1 MLQKKVQGQ
10 QTEKG
15 ISCSLKV
22 TEKQVWLHQENL
34 AVGIAHRCVGCL
46 LRRPV
51 LGHVQAETGYHLAV
65 AQALYE
71 RSGLVT
77 SKVPFNW
84 ECLGL

>member
-1 MLQKKVQGQ
+1 MLLELPTG
-10 QTEKG
+10 
-15 ISCSLKV
+15 
-22 TEKQVWLHQENL
+22 
-34 AVGIAHRCVGCL
+34 VGL

-51 LGHVQAETGYHLAV
+51 FGHVQAETGYHLAV
-65 AQALYE
+65 VQALYE